1 METAEQLEEMI
12 GMIEEMMGTCI
23 SIASFASAAYFH
35 YQFNMIAR
43 RRLDHDT
50 AELRWDST
58 FERCSICAAYAINT
72 QLCWS
77 KNVCS
82 EEDAPPQEILMG
94 AAEATRFCALMGL
107 DWPYGW
113 KCPLPKE
120 ICIVHLFL
128 KLVI

>member
-1 METAEQLEEMI
+1 METAELEEMI
-12 GMIEEMMGTCI
+12 GTIEEMMGTCI
-23 SIASFASAAYFH
+23 IIASFASAAYFH

-43 RRLDHDT
+43 RLDDT

-58 FERCSICAAYAINT
+58 FERYSICAAYAINT

-94 AAEATRFCALMGL
+94 AAEARFCALMGL

-128 KLVI
+128 KLAI

>member
-23 SIASFASAAYFH
+23 IIASFASAAYFH

-43 RRLDHDT
+43 RLDDT

-58 FERCSICAAYAINT
+58 FERYSICAAYAINT

-94 AAEATRFCALMGL
+94 AAEARFWCALMGL

>member
-1 METAEQLEEMI
+1 METAELEEMI
-12 GMIEEMMGTCI
+12 GTIEEMMGTCI
-23 SIASFASAAYFH
+23 IIASFASAAYFH

-43 RRLDHDT
+43 RLDDT
-50 AELRWDST
+50 AELRCWDST

-77 KNVCS
+77 KNVRS

-94 AAEATRFCALMGL
+94 AAEARFWCALMGL

-128 KLVI
+128 KLAI